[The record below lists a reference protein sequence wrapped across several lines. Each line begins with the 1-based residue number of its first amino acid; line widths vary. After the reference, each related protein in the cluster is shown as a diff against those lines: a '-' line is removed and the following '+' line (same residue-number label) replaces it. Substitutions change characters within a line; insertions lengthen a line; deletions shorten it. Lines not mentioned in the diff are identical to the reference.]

1 MLKYIITIFII
12 LLLDAS
18 ISEAQFSGD
27 IKFAVGLT
35 TTSLLGDNPAKQPMV
50 PRSDEEDAITGGA
63 LRDAQPGF
71 EIRITMPVDKKQ
83 IYYVPFSFENAFFT
97 GRERINRSQYIVDIW
112 THTLNV
118 ISLSSG
124 LHMNFYKM
132 DFANA
137 QIYGGLE
144 GRVSLFNNID
154 TRESRNYLENPPLNT
169 TKVIIPKE
177 NATRIG
183 GTLRLGVEGKLR
195 DLLHINAGFS
205 FSALNLIGKDDERGE
220 LFTPIKD
227 LEVQEST
234 VTTLQVFILLQL
246 NLK

>member
-1 MLKYIITIFII
+1 MLKYIITILTI
-12 LLLDAS
+12 LLINAS
-18 ISEAQFSGD
+18 VSEAQFSGD
-27 IKFAVGLT
+27 IKVALGLT

-50 PRSDEEDAITGGA
+50 PRTDEEDAITGGA
-63 LRDAQPGF
+63 LRNAQPGF
-71 EIRITMPVDKKQ
+71 EIRFTMPVDAEQK
-83 IYYVPFSFENAFFT
+83 YYVPFSFEYAFFT

-112 THTLNV
+112 THTLDV

-124 LHMNFYKM
+124 LHVNFYKM

-144 GRVSLFNNID
+144 GRVSLFNNIE
-154 TRESRNYLENPPLNT
+154 TREDRNYLENPPLNT
-169 TKVIIPKE
+169 TKVITPKE

-183 GTLRLGVEGKLR
+183 GTLRFGVEGKLIEI
-195 DLLHINAGFS
+195 LHINAGFS
-205 FSALNLIGKDDERGE
+205 FSALNLIGKDNERGE

-227 LEVQEST
+227 LETKEST

-246 NLK
+246 NL